1 MKKMKM
7 GIICLLMVL
16 PFSGFAQIN
25 TFDISKYKAPDYK
38 TRALETNFNLSGDN
52 TLRNS
57 ESDYS
62 VPPNKK
68 GNSVDLNFRFD
79 LYFNQSI
86 NNLKLQRNFSIYA
99 NSAFR
104 FSDYNFTPDLNSD
117 KTLNFST
124 NSIDITRENRRYFK
138 KNLFLETNVLLESY
152 YNTRYEKTQNP
163 DGTSTEYHAENYSLS
178 ADFPIK
184 IGKGRIEEVGDAR
197 HAVYIL
203 DELSKIDRT
212 SATKSDAEITEFA
225 NLITQLRNKRF
236 LDTRLRK
243 MAEIETLDSFLLSKN
258 YITNHDANYFTTLRD
273 FWDYGFNSNRK
284 SGARISGVLIPS
296 IDYYNDLQND
306 NQRLGTLIKGGIE
319 YNYEKPLNL
328 LWQHSLSV
336 FGYVGMGDTDNST
349 PATYSAYTLL
359 NLGINQGI
367 GFYPNTRTELFLG
380 YQVRYQ
386 HFLYDLHTTK
396 NVDASSNLGI
406 QYYISPKLSFNVNY
420 SFRFYLNNDYFDE
433 NTYSKSNNTN
443 NSLNISLRYRFF

>member
-25 TFDISKYKAPDYK
+25 TFDISKYKAPNYK
-38 TRALETNFNLSGDN
+38 TRALETNFNLSGYN
-52 TLRNS
+52 FLTNS

-62 VPPNKK
+62 VPRNKK
-68 GNSVDLNFRFD
+68 GNSGNLNFQFD

-163 DGTSTEYHAENYSLS
+163 DGTSTEYHAEDYWLS

-212 SATKSDAEITEFA
+212 TATKSDAEITEFA

-336 FGYVGMGDTDNST
+336 LGYVGIDDIHNS
-349 PATYSAYTLL
+349 ANYTLFS
-359 NLGINQGI
+359 LGINQGI

-420 SFRFYLNNDYFDE
+420 SFHFYLQNLYFDE
-433 NTYSKSNNTN
+433 NKYSKDNNTN